1 MFCLMLVKFLEFPV
15 KDEEKSD
22 RIFKNLFDEHE
33 AQYDLDYCILEAIFI
48 HREITL
54 ICTLTLF
61 HRKRGLAGMVIN
73 LVMVHRKGEY
83 FI

>member
-1 MFCLMLVKFLEFPV
+1 MSYLMLVVFSESPV

-54 ICTLTLF
+54 IYTLSFVPQKKGLSRDG
-61 HRKRGLAGMVIN
+61 RKLSYGTP
-73 LVMVHRKGEY
+73 
-83 FI
+83 